1 MKNWF
6 RYGGIAVSLV
16 LIASGCGAA
25 TPGAR
30 ISWASS

>member
-6 RYGGIAVSLV
+6 GYGGIAASLV
-16 LIASGCGAA
+16 LITSGCGAA

-30 ISWASS
+30 ISWESS